1 MIEIET
7 HYKALYDLLKSYKL
21 LRTPSSRFPNS
32 GDMVDR
38 IKISTKALSDVLE
51 AYPYEGIL
59 KMSAG
64 NALIAAKVTLSVFRR
79 GKRLLE
85 FFLEGRVSYDKPSS
99 QK

>member
-1 MIEIET
+1 MQRFV
-7 HYKALYDLLKSYKL
+7 ARW
-21 LRTPSSRFPNS
+21 RTDDHE
-32 GDMVDR
+32 G
-38 IKISTKALSDVLE
+38 LSHAAVWQR